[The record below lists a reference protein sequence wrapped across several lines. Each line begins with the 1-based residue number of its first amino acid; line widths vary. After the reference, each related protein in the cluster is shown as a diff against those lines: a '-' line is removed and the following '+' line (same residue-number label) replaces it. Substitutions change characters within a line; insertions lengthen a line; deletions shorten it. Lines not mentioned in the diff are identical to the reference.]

1 MKKEYYME
9 ISMEQFLHELSI
21 KQSFSNDWV
30 VYIYN
35 DDTTPIN
42 YVIDVLVNIFDY
54 NMHKASVFA
63 YDVSDSEFGIVG
75 KYPEKLAKVRVEK
88 ALNYIHS
95 KGYTDFNM
103 EAKEDN

>member
-1 MKKEYYME
+1 
-9 ISMEQFLHELSI
+9 MEQVLFDFQL
-21 KQSFSNDWV
+21 KQSFSKDWV

-54 NMHKASVFA
+54 NIHKASLFA
-63 YDVSDSEFGIVG
+63 NRVSDSEFGIVG
-75 KYPEKLAKVRVEK
+75 KYPEKLAKVRVKK
-88 ALNYIHS
+88 ALNYIHG
-95 KGYTDFNM
+95 KGYKDFNM